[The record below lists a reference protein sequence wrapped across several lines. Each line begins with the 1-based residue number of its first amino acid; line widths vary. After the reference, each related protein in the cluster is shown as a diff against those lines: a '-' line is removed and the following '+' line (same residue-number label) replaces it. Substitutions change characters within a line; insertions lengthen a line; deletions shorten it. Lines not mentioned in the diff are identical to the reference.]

1 MLIKLNNE
9 RGAAITASINRESFD
24 HLTSDCH
31 YMLMPDY
38 PSLGIRYLHYHAS
51 DHTLIICNIH
61 HGQVHLLNL
70 LTGYFRSFFPHK
82 ASVRKARV
90 FNGSIYTSS
99 WDGTVRISHYHS
111 LIETMTLT
119 DRTMGRCPFFNISPD
134 GAHLYS
140 FSYDS
145 DMIPMGVANSVRKWC
160 LGTGRL
166 INLMAASA
174 EQKSTRRSGSIIF
187 YGDRLYVCSNS
198 GYFRVFDI
206 KTGLLVKDVPTHAD
220 FRAMMALF
228 HYGYILASDWD
239 GNIHFFNVETLKV
252 DHILKCHNAEMLCM
266 RLHPHNPDII
276 FTSSFDGVIKVW
288 RMPGFELL
296 GSVLTGHDQL
306 WSMVFV
312 NDRLLSGNND
322 GEIRV
327 YDIGDLLN
335 LKYLG
340 RIVISGKSFVAQS
353 LISKKF
359 YTNNIADM
367 EIYRADGPQPGQK
380 EKDYLLGRGNSL
392 EVLTG
397 MFGLDALS
405 SNMTGNAPFIP
416 LLT

>member
-1 MLIKLNNE
+1 M
-9 RGAAITASINRESFD
+9 ASFSRESFD
-24 HLTSDCH
+24 HLTRDCQ
-31 YMLMPDY
+31 YRLKPDY
-38 PSLGIRYLHYHAS
+38 PSLGIRYLHYHAP
-51 DHTLIICNIH
+51 DHTLIMCNIH

-70 LTGYFRSFFPHK
+70 LTGHFRSFIPHR
-82 ASVRKARV
+82 ATVRKARV
-90 FNGSIYTSS
+90 FNGDIYTSS
-99 WDGTVRISHYHS
+99 WDGTVRVSHYHS
-111 LIETMTLT
+111 LRETMILT

-166 INLMAASA
+166 VKLMAASA
-174 EQKSTRRSGSIIF
+174 EQKSYRRSGSIIF
-187 YGDRLYVCSNS
+187 YGGRLHVCSNS
-198 GYFRVFDI
+198 GYLRVFDMN
-206 KTGLLVKDVPTHAD
+206 TGRLIKDVPTNAD

-239 GNIHFFNVETLKV
+239 GNIHFFNVETLMV
-252 DHILKCHNAEMLCM
+252 DYILKCHHAEMLCM
-266 RLHPHNPDII
+266 RLHPQNPDII
-276 FTSSFDGVIKVW
+276 FTSSIDGVIKVW
-288 RMPGFELL
+288 RMPGFEPL

-312 NDRLLSGNND
+312 NDRLLSGNDD

-327 YDIGDLLN
+327 YDISDLMH
-335 LKYLG
+335 LKCLG
-340 RIVISGKSFVAQS
+340 RIVLSGNSFVAQS
-353 LISKKF
+353 LSIKKF

-367 EIYRADGPQPGQK
+367 EVYNPEGLQPGQK
-380 EKDYLLGRGNSL
+380 VKDYLLGRGNSL

-405 SNMTGNAPFIP
+405 GNMTGNSPFMP